1 MSFIWRKIFLV
12 SCYFQAHTI
21 KKRKRERER
30 ERERTKHR
38 LQKNFKP
45 YIKEIFIYAP
55 FLQTAR
61 IGKILCSRYSCIE
74 RMSIGNWVCACMCT
88 CLPEI
93 YTKPYIRVIMLITLD
108 RSVLKCTCLKNY
120 FELFYL
126 CILLNFGRSSCN
138 AWNIHKEN
146 KMIYF
151 GVKLNHFHL

>member
-30 ERERTKHR
+30 ERETKHR

-108 RSVLKCTCLKNY
+108 RSVPKYTNLKNY
-120 FELFYL
+120 FELSYL
-126 CILLNFGRSSCN
+126 CILLNIGRLF
-138 AWNIHKEN
+138 W
-146 KMIYF
+146 F
-151 GVKLNHFHL
+151 LQRLT

>member
-1 MSFIWRKIFLV
+1 MQNILADKQTSDKHFKHKWVLFDVKYFWWVVIF
-12 SCYFQAHTI
+12 
-21 KKRKRERER
+21 KRIPYWKERERER

-108 RSVLKCTCLKNY
+108 RSVPKCTCLIK
-120 FELFYL
+120 
-126 CILLNFGRSSCN
+126 
-138 AWNIHKEN
+138 
-146 KMIYF
+146 
-151 GVKLNHFHL
+151 

>member
-12 SCYFQAHTI
+12 SCYFEAHTI
-21 KKRKRERER
+21 KKRKRLRERER

-61 IGKILCSRYSCIE
+61 IGKILCSRYSCIK

-88 CLPEI
+88 CLPEKYTQPYSRAIKLWDLVRSFFHYI
-93 YTKPYIRVIMLITLD
+93 YCTNIYPELLYKFFLDLNLSALFVEWWTK
-108 RSVLKCTCLKNY
+108 SWY
-120 FELFYL
+120 F
-126 CILLNFGRSSCN
+126 
-138 AWNIHKEN
+138 
-146 KMIYF
+146 
-151 GVKLNHFHL
+151 

>member
-1 MSFIWRKIFLV
+1 MNHYYITFFIFYWQNVSEKNTIMQNILADKETSDKHFKHKWVLFDVNIFGELLF
-12 SCYFQAHTI
+12 SSAYHKE
-21 KKRKRERER
+21 KKEIERER

-108 RSVLKCTCLKNY
+108 RSVP
-120 FELFYL
+120 
-126 CILLNFGRSSCN
+126 
-138 AWNIHKEN
+138 
-146 KMIYF
+146 
-151 GVKLNHFHL
+151 